1 MLTPDT
7 IEAESEAE
15 FEVEFDVEMK
25 AGITADIT
33 ADTET
38 TSRTSRTPETIR
50 TPRTDPTDHPIPI
63 PIPTPDTLA
72 TCEAILRVL
81 LPYRRTLDD
90 THGDTPDAFPAQLR
104 QLAPWVAAGRP
115 VPFTL
120 PGFPCKSPHP
130 AKVLGPLPDEGERLA
145 LRFLDR
151 LCARVAAV
159 YPPGARMVICSDGH
173 VFSDL
178 IRVPDATVDAYGD
191 ALRALLRD
199 EGLASRLSAFD
210 LRAAY
215 GDLPY
220 DAKRARVG
228 AEHAPSLEALRAET
242 RADETARRLYLG
254 ITRFLFEDTD
264 LSTYP
269 GTRSALQRECRAR
282 AYEVIRRSRAWGEL
296 ITGYHPGAVRLSIHP
311 QPRGSAKFGIRLL
324 DAPDAWMTP
333 WHACVLEH
341 PDGRREL
348 LRRADAERRGRLV
361 LRQGRPSHFAATA
374 AGPAA
379 D

>member
-1 MLTPDT
+1 MP
-7 IEAESEAE
+7 A
-15 FEVEFDVEMK
+15 
-25 AGITADIT
+25 AGSTAP
-33 ADTET
+33 TEHPRST
-38 TSRTSRTPETIR
+38 RSTHSTIR
-50 TPRTDPTDHPIPI
+50 
-63 PIPTPDTLA
+63 A
-72 TCEAILRVL
+72 TCEDILRVL

-90 THGDTPDAFPAQLR
+90 PHGDAPDAFPLQLR

-115 VPFTL
+115 IPFTL

-145 LRFLDR
+145 LRFLDG
-151 LCARVAAV
+151 LCARIAAV
-159 YPPGARMVICSDGH
+159 YPPGVRMVICSDGH

-178 IRVPDATVDAYGD
+178 IRVPDAAIDAYGD
-191 ALRALLRD
+191 GLRTLIRD
-199 EGLASRLSAFD
+199 EGLTDRLSVFD

-220 DAKRARVG
+220 EEKRARIE
-228 AEHAPSLEALRAET
+228 AEHAPTLEALRAET
-242 RADETARRLYLG
+242 RAEETARRLYQG

-264 LSTYP
+264 LASYP

-282 AYEVIRRSRAWGEL
+282 AYGVIRQSRAWGEL
-296 ITGYHPGAVRLSIHP
+296 IAEYHPGAVRLSIHP

-324 DAPDAWMTP
+324 DAPDAWLTP
-333 WHACVLEH
+333 WHGCVLEH

-348 LRRADAERRGRLV
+348 MRRADAERRGRLV
-361 LRQGRPSHFAATA
+361 VRGGRPSHFAVA
-374 AGPAA
+374 AEPAA